1 MKKILVAVDTSA
13 VAPFVLERA
22 VVLAKAFDAC
32 VLLVRAVGEVQPRD
46 VHPRAHELYER
57 RRGLR
62 SGADGADDFRPANE
76 HSAGA

>member
-32 VLLVRAVGEVQPRD
+32 VLLVRAVGLPTE
-46 VHPRAHELYER
+46 HPPEALSMDPTRS
-57 RRGLR
+57 RG
-62 SGADGADDFRPANE
+62 FW
-76 HSAGA
+76 